1 MTWYDLPAVDSWDNA
16 NFHWLQPDSSVEISS
31 PSAASGC
38 WVFPCDTA
46 FINSNDPQTKS
57 TYEVDLAVSI
67 FIGAASRSELG
78 QSIWFVTWIGVSMV
92 AARSAF

>member
-1 MTWYDLPAVDSWDNA
+1 MTWYDLSAVDSLDDA
-16 NFHWLQPDSSVEISS
+16 NFHWLQPANTVGISDA
-31 PSAASGC
+31 SAASGC

-46 FINSNDPQTKS
+46 FIHTNDPQTKS

-78 QSIWFVTWIGVSMV
+78 QWLWFVAWIGVAMM
-92 AARSAF
+92 AAGSAF

>member
-1 MTWYDLPAVDSWDNA
+1 MTWYDLSAVNSWDNA
-16 NFHWLQPDSSVEISS
+16 NFHWLQPAISD

-46 FINSNDPQTKS
+46 FINSNDPQTRS

-78 QSIWFVTWIGVSMV
+78 QWLWFVTWIGIAMV
-92 AARSAF
+92 AAGSVF

>member
-1 MTWYDLPAVDSWDNA
+1 MTWYDLSAVDSWDNA

-31 PSAASGC
+31 
-38 WVFPCDTA
+38 PCDTA